1 MEKWILIVK
10 LTIVKQSLLIGE
22 IRVANK
28 DRSDLSDIEDG
39 MEDFAFQKLDK
50 LNAYIHV
57 NPLNKK
63 ILAKDWI
70 ETFNSVHDDIVV
82 NVSGLDNLV
91 IDKGEKDEK

>member
-1 MEKWILIVK
+1 MEKWMLIVK

-28 DRSDLSDIEDG
+28 DRSDLGGLEDG
-39 MEDFAFQKLDK
+39 MEDFAFQKLDE

-57 NPLNKK
+57 NPLGKK

-82 NVSGLDNLV
+82 NVSGLDNLLV
-91 IDKGEKDEK
+91 DKEEKDGK